1 MGSAWLVTTVL
12 RRIIIIINII
22 MVVQDNK
29 ELISAV
35 EDNVGDAVVDSNGNH
50 GEERVSASENSSSNS
65 EHSDEEPEENDL
77 IRLKELIPTVSAK
90 DNVTQLDI
98 ILEAIRYID
107 SLQNKLADKIDNGEI
122 ELVKVNQ

>member
-1 MGSAWLVTTVL
+1 
-12 RRIIIIINII
+12 

-77 IRLKELIPTVSAK
+77 IRWVVRLELTISSQTIK
-90 DNVTQLDI
+90 T
-98 ILEAIRYID
+98 ILSWENCQAELQWEPRLSIYPIHALRD
-107 SLQNKLADKIDNGEI
+107 PNWNQFVLHFTSSLLHSTF
-122 ELVKVNQ
+122 L

>member
-1 MGSAWLVTTVL
+1 
-12 RRIIIIINII
+12 
-22 MVVQDNK
+22 MVVQENK

-77 IRLKELIPTVSAK
+77 IR
-90 DNVTQLDI
+90 
-98 ILEAIRYID
+98 
-107 SLQNKLADKIDNGEI
+107 
-122 ELVKVNQ
+122 